1 MFIPL
6 CITVYELVALT
17 LSTTIKIKKYIT
29 ISRKNNK
36 SRKKGMIIEMDLNQP
51 LAYRMRPKTLE
62 DYVGQEHI
70 LGKDKILYRTIKADR
85 LSSIILWGPPGCG
98 KTSLARVISNTTKYK
113 FTRIN
118 AVTSGIGD
126 IKKAIEEASNL
137 LLNPSGKCILFIDEI
152 HRFNKLQQD
161 ALLPY
166 VENGTVILIGAT
178 TENPY
183 FEVNKALISRSMV
196 CKLNPLIED
205 DIYKILKKSLVSEEG
220 LASYNIKIEDE
231 TLRKI
236 AEVSNGDV
244 RTALN
249 GLEIAVLTTNM
260 DSDGFIHITNEIA
273 ADCIQRRKAVFD
285 KNGDSH
291 YDNISA
297 FIKSMRGSDPDAT
310 VFYLA
315 RAIDGGEE
323 PMFLAR
329 RIVIASSEDVGLADP
344 NALVVATSAMQA
356 VNMVGM
362 PEARIILSEAAL
374 YVARA
379 KKSNASY
386 MAINKALED
395 VKTKDTGEIPMHIR
409 NAPAEGMSEFG
420 YHEGYKY
427 PHDYPG
433 HYVEQQYLPDKMVG
447 TKYLGEI

>member
-1 MFIPL
+1 M
-6 CITVYELVALT
+6 
-17 LSTTIKIKKYIT
+17 
-29 ISRKNNK
+29 N
-36 SRKKGMIIEMDLNQP
+36 LNEP
-51 LAYRMRPKTLE
+51 LAYRMKPKTLE

-98 KTSLARVISNTTKYK
+98 KTSLAKVISNTTKYK
-113 FTRIN
+113 FTKIN
-118 AVTSGIGD
+118 AVTAGIND
-126 IKKAIEEASNL
+126 IKNAIEEAKNT

-196 CKLNPLIED
+196 FHLKPLTVEN
-205 DIYKILKKSLVSEEG
+205 IYQILKKSLTAEEG
-220 LASYNIKIEDE
+220 LKSYNIKIEDE
-231 TLRKI
+231 TLKKI

-249 GLEIAVLTTNM
+249 GLEVAVLTTELEK
-260 DSDGFIHITNEIA
+260 DGYIHITNEIA
-273 ADCIQRRKAVFD
+273 KDCVQTRKAVFD

-310 VFYLA
+310 IFYLA
-315 RAIDGGEE
+315 RALNGGED
-323 PMFLAR
+323 PVFIAR
-329 RIVIASSEDVGLADP
+329 RIVIAASEDVGMANP

-356 VNMVGM
+356 VTMVGM
-362 PEARIILSEAAL
+362 PEARIILSEAAT
-374 YVARA
+374 YVATSP
-379 KKSNASY
+379 KSNATY
-386 MAINKALED
+386 LGINRALED
-395 VKTKDTGEIPMHIR
+395 VETKDTGTIPMHIR
-409 NAPAEGMSEFG
+409 NAPVEGMEQEG
-420 YHEGYKY
+420 YAVGYKY
-427 PHDYPG
+427 PHDFPG
-433 HYVEQQYLPDKMVG
+433 HWVEQQYLPDKMLG
-447 TKYLGEI
+447 TKYYIKDETIPD

>member
-1 MFIPL
+1 
-6 CITVYELVALT
+6 
-17 LSTTIKIKKYIT
+17 
-29 ISRKNNK
+29 
-36 SRKKGMIIEMDLNQP
+36 MDLSQP
-51 LAYRMRPKTLE
+51 LAFRMRPKTLE
-62 DYVGQEHI
+62 EYVGQEHI

-118 AVTSGIGD
+118 AVTSGVGD
-126 IKKAIEEASNL
+126 IKKAIEEAKNMF
-137 LLNPSGKCILFIDEI
+137 LNPSGRCILFIDEI

-196 CKLNPLIED
+196 CKLNPLTED
-205 DIYKILKKSLVSEEG
+205 DIYKVLKRALTAEEG
-220 LASYNIKIEDE
+220 LSSYNIKIEDE
-231 TLRKI
+231 TLKKI

-249 GLEIAVLTTNM
+249 GLEIAVLTTKM
-260 DSDGFIHITNEIA
+260 GADGYIYISNEIVKE
-273 ADCIQRRKAVFD
+273 CVQRRKAVFD

-315 RAIDGGEE
+315 RAIDGGED
-323 PMFLAR
+323 PVFLAR
-329 RIVIASSEDVGLADP
+329 RIVIAASEDVGLADP
-344 NALVVATSAMQA
+344 NALVIATSAMQA
-356 VNMVGM
+356 VTMIGM
-362 PEARIILSEAAL
+362 PESRIILSEAAI
-374 YVARA
+374 YVALA

-395 VKTKDTGEIPMHIR
+395 VSSKDTGEIPMHIR

-433 HYVEQQYLPDKMVG
+433 HWVEQQYLPDKMLG
-447 TKYLGEI
+447 TKYFEM